1 MAELSVW
8 GAFLIQ
14 AVRHMTRA
22 AYVGELSEGE
32 PPLTVIVS
40 TGFAGRAGSLRLE
53 RKHYRQ

>member
-1 MAELSVW
+1 MTGLSVW

-14 AVRHMTRA
+14 TVRHMTRA

-40 TGFAGRAGSLRLE
+40 PG
-53 RKHYRQ
+53 

>member
-1 MAELSVW
+1 MTGLSVW

>member
-40 TGFAGRAGSLRLE
+40 TG
-53 RKHYRQ
+53 